1 MSRASRRLSILALVS
16 TGLTAVGL
24 PVLATDA
31 GANPDGTG
39 LVINEVYGGGGNSG
53 GAFRN
58 DFVELYN
65 PSNEPII
72 LSEMSLQ
79 YRSAGGT
86 GAPASSNVLPLT
98 GTVPAK
104 GTFLVQLAVGNDKT
118 QPALPTPDATG
129 TIALSGSGGQIFLAQ
144 GTAPLDPGTGSVA
157 GKAGIVDFV
166 GWGSTT
172 ATFETATAPGTS
184 NSTSV
189 ARKTV
194 GADTD
199 VNRDDFATGA
209 PTPQASGGGSTP
221 TDPPAPEPSTVPI
234 AEIQGTGATSPLAG
248 KTVTTTGVV
257 TASYPTGG
265 FKGFYL
271 QTGGTG
277 SGTDAT
283 PGASDAIFVY
293 GQGAVDANAKVG
305 ETVTVTGAVS
315 EYQGLTELTPANA
328 SDVKQATTA
337 QPAVTPL
344 STAWWTTDAER
355 EAHEGELLAPTGS
368 YTVSNN
374 YATNQ
379 FGEIGLAAGTTPLR
393 QPTDVARPG
402 SAEAAAVAKDN
413 AERAVTVDDGASIN
427 FTSGA
432 NRDIPLPWLEPESSI
447 RTGATG
453 QFSKPVVLDYRFNAW
468 RFQPQEQLTD
478 EGVAPITFP
487 DTRASS
493 AAWGGVKRDVGG
505 DVKLA
510 TFNVL
515 NYFTWTGTDHEAAG
529 STCSYYTDRQGNRT
543 TVNTCSNNGPR
554 GAAEDDDL
562 ARQQEKIVAAI
573 NGSGANVVS
582 LEELENSV
590 KFGLDRD
597 DAVKTLVAALNAK
610 AGDGTWAY
618 VPSPAAADLP
628 PVDQQDVIRT
638 GFIYQ
643 PAKVTPV
650 GGSKVLVGSS
660 AFTNARQPLAQAFKE
675 KGARDADAFV
685 VVVNHFKSKGGT
697 GTGDNLDTGDGQGSW
712 NGDRTRQAEALATFA
727 DDFAKARNTDRVFL
741 VGDFNSYTMED
752 PMQVLYGKGY
762 SAVKSDQAEE
772 RTYVFSGLV
781 GSLDH
786 VLASPSAKAMVIG
799 ADVWNINSVES
810 VAYEYSR
817 HNNNVEDFH
826 APNEFRSSDHDPE
839 IVGLDTPSSKQA
851 ATVTGK
857 VDPASVVAGAGRVK
871 VTATVAGGDGATPT
885 GKVEVRDGAR
895 VLGTIELTNGTGSV
909 NVGPFGIIGARTLT
923 LVYLGDSATESGAT
937 STVDVTVTGKQA
949 ASILVSVAAGKIV
962 AGADKAKVSVTV
974 KGADGLVPTGEVEV
988 RDSRKLIGTIPLQD
1002 GSGSIEL
1009 GPFETA
1015 GLHTLHLTYV
1025 GDAQTQGASA
1035 PAGLWIA
1042 AGEVTTRKTT
1052 TRTAVTHTPVR
1063 PRYGRDKVAMTT
1075 TVSATG
1081 ATPRGRVEIV
1091 RGGAVVGTGW
1101 LKDGK
1106 VKIWV
1111 RPFWKIGNVA
1121 VTVRYLGNSQFE
1133 ASSTVRTVT
1142 VVR

>member
-98 GTVPAK
+98 GTIPAK
-104 GTFLVQLAVGNDKT
+104 GTFLVQLAMGNDTT

-144 GTAPLDPGTGSVA
+144 GTAPLDPGTGNVA

-172 ATFETATAPGTS
+172 ATFEAATAPGTS

-221 TDPPAPEPSTVPI
+221 TDPEPPAPTVVPI
-234 AEIQGTGATSPLAG
+234 SEIQGTGATSPLAG

-293 GQGAVDANAKVG
+293 GQGAVDANVKVG

-447 RTGATG
+447 RTGAAG

-786 VLASPSAKAMVIG
+786 VLASPSAKAMVTG

-839 IVGLDTPSSKQA
+839 IVGLDTPSTKQA
-851 ATVTGK
+851 ATV
-857 VDPASVVAGAGRVK
+857 SVTAAPTPIRVK
-871 VTATVAGGDGATPT
+871 TGRTRVTVTVAGKDGTTPT
-885 GKVEVRDGAR
+885 GTATITSGGKTLGTIDLVDGTGSMLVGPFDTVGDRTLTVTYGGDARTESATGSAKITVQRAKVNLAVSHSPSKPRVKKDSVTITARASAWGFTPRGKVEV
-895 VLGTIELTNGTGSV
+895 
-909 NVGPFGIIGARTLT
+909 
-923 LVYLGDSATESGAT
+923 
-937 STVDVTVTGKQA
+937 
-949 ASILVSVAAGKIV
+949 
-962 AGADKAKVSVTV
+962 
-974 KGADGLVPTGEVEV
+974 
-988 RDSRKLIGTIPLQD
+988 
-1002 GSGSIEL
+1002 
-1009 GPFETA
+1009 
-1015 GLHTLHLTYV
+1015 
-1025 GDAQTQGASA
+1025 
-1035 PAGLWIA
+1035 
-1042 AGEVTTRKTT
+1042 
-1052 TRTAVTHTPVR
+1052 
-1063 PRYGRDKVAMTT
+1063 
-1075 TVSATG
+1075 
-1081 ATPRGRVEIV
+1081 V
-1091 RGGAVVGTGW
+1091 RGGKVVGTGW
-1101 LKDGK
+1101 LVDGAA
-1106 VKIWV
+1106 KI
-1111 RPFWKIGNVA
+1111 RISPFTATGTQR
-1121 VTVRYLGNSQFE
+1121 VTVRYLGGTICYP
-1133 ASSTVRTVT
+1133 ASVTHTVT